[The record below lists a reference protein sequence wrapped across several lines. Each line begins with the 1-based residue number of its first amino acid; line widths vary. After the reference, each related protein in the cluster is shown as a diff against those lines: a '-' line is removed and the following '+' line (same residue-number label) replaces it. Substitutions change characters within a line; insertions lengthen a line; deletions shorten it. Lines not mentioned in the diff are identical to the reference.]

1 MQGYFDK
8 IRGSALKAVQ
18 QATQQVSIIS
28 SNTINS
34 LRAANIQAK
43 DNQSKQTPSTLNIPS
58 HVKSPED
65 RLVYHFQ
72 SACEIMDEIGEIDE
86 QSLNEVN
93 RLLYSSK
100 AKDHLKAMVTLLKD
114 ESEES
119 YSCVSDITEPDTAS
133 LPCITT
139 LLQTHVLHAL
149 CNRACR
155 DLPRGS
161 LPLILGTIASMLRGI
176 RYPLLPHQTVHKPI
190 AHLVTV
196 AWRYEAFHGDYGRS
210 SDSRADNASYRRRIG
225 RRHLLYSFK
234 VTAF

>member
-8 IRGSALKAVQ
+8 IKGSALKAVQ

-28 SNTINS
+28 SNTINTI
-34 LRAANIQAK
+34 RAASTQNK
-43 DNQSKQTPSTLNIPS
+43 DGNLKQTHPTLNIPS
-58 HVKSPED
+58 HITSPED
-65 RLVYHFQ
+65 KLVYHFT
-72 SACEIMDEIGEIDE
+72 SACEIMDQIGEIDD
-86 QSLNEVN
+86 QTVSEVN

-100 AKDHLKAMVTLLKD
+100 AKDHLKAMTALLKE
-114 ESEES
+114 ESEQS
-119 YSCVSDITEPDTAS
+119 YSCISELSEPDVST

-155 DLPRGS
+155 DLPKGS
-161 LPLILGTIASMLRGI
+161 LPLILSTIASMLRNV

-196 AWRYEAFHGDYGRS
+196 AWRFEAFHGDYSRS
-210 SDSRADNASYRRRIG
+210 TESKADAASYRRRIG
-225 RRHLLYSFK
+225 
-234 VTAF
+234 